1 MVIKFKEIQS
11 KLKSNYP
18 GTTDEERKS
27 NRASIDFKRLRSSHL
42 LIKMD
47 RNLILKINSST
58 DPVKSNLDLNL
69 LNLNNLT
76 KEYSLSKNEVLS
88 ALRCVTLLDKLQNEL
103 NMQSTK
109 YLSQSD
115 SKKFIDKLEEAIG
128 KAKIEI
134 AGNKIRIKDFK

>member
-1 MVIKFKEIQS
+1 
-11 KLKSNYP
+11 
-18 GTTDEERKS
+18 
-27 NRASIDFKRLRSSHL
+27 
-42 LIKMD
+42 MD

>member
-1 MVIKFKEIQS
+1 
-11 KLKSNYP
+11 
-18 GTTDEERKS
+18 
-27 NRASIDFKRLRSSHL
+27 
-42 LIKMD
+42 MD

-58 DPVKSNLDLNL
+58 DPVKSNLDLDL
-69 LNLNNLT
+69 LDLNNLS

-88 ALRCVTLLDKLQNEL
+88 ALRCIALLDKLQNEL
-103 NMQSTK
+103 NMQATK

>member
-1 MVIKFKEIQS
+1 MEENKKFNEKDIYQRF
-11 KLKSNYP
+11 P
-18 GTTDEERKS
+18 
-27 NRASIDFKRLRSSHL
+27 DF
-42 LIKMD
+42 
-47 RNLILKINSST
+47 NLYFYKNFNS
-58 DPVKSNLDLNL
+58 D
-69 LNLNNLT
+69 LNNLS

-88 ALRCVTLLDKLQNEL
+88 ALRCIALLNKLQNEL
-103 NMQSTK
+103 NMQATK